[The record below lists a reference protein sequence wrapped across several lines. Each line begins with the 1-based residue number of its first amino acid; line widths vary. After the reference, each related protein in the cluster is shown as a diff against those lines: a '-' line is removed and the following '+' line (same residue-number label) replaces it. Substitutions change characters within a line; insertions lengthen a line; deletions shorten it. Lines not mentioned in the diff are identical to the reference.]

1 GGGHGLAD
9 LGHLLVVGPGQA
21 EGQLRVGEVDH
32 RTAGEQA
39 LGEEGPVEGEHRGGG
54 DDRLVQVEE
63 RGDPAGPV
71 RRPGTLVAWGGH
83 DPSLRPL
90 RTSARWVTMVMPE

>member
-1 GGGHGLAD
+1 PLTGCHYASAIRHLYAYPTRRSSD
-9 LGHLLVVGPGQA
+9 L
-21 EGQLRVGEVDH
+21 H

-39 LGEEGPVEGEHRGGG
+39 LVEEGPVEGEHRGGG

-71 RRPGTLVAWGGH
+71 RRPGILVAWGGH

-90 RTSARWVTMVMPE
+90 RTSARWAIRVMPE